1 MPNERESDKK
11 VKQKLAEKKG
21 TKKEVK
27 HQIWMVRDIS
37 KGRYL
42 LRWHTGLLQRP
53 IHHIY
58 LKVFF
63 FFLISVAYNVNK
75 QGKLLYVAVTA

>member
-1 MPNERESDKK
+1 
-11 VKQKLAEKKG
+11 
-21 TKKEVK
+21 
-27 HQIWMVRDIS
+27 MVRDIS